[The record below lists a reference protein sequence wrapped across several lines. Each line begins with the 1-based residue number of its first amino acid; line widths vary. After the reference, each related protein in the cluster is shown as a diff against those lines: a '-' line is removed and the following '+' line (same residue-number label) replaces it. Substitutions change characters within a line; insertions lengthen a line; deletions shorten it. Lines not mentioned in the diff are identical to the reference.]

1 MAGAPKHHQIVR
13 VIDPQGRIVWGN
25 NSEPVT
31 RLGIKQRVIAMTKRA
46 AREYHVSSWIAGLL
60 TLPRRSKTR

>member
-31 RLGIKQRVIAMTKRA
+31 RLGIKQRVIAMTKRDA
-46 AREYHVSSWIAGLL
+46 NIMCQVG
-60 TLPRRSKTR
+60 